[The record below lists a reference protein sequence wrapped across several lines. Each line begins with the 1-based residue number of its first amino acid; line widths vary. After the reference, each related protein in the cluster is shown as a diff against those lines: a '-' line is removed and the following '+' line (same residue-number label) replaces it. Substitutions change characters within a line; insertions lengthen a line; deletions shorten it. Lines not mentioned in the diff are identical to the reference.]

1 MYVWFLDNDPIND
14 KRQWR
19 SRCQFGVW
27 SHPLDF
33 PSMWTTA
40 HGVGPRCG
48 RSLSCVYT
56 GCLVIKSPY
65 GVVSVTSYTLRS
77 QSVWEWGGDPLSEPY
92 RIAVVMT
99 FRGPPH
105 DTIKILSLLPTVMD
119 SMENLC
125 RSEARYLMNEL
136 EIIVTIQFFW
146 FEIFTCQ
153 FASTNLDVILV
164 RAVLEIIIPTR
175 PR

>member
-1 MYVWFLDNDPIND
+1 MG

-65 GVVSVTSYTLRS
+65 GVVSVTSYTSRS

-125 RSEARYLMNEL
+125 RSKARYLTVGRARNYY
-136 EIIVTIQFFW
+136 QFFP
-146 FEIFTCQ
+146 FDSKYSLANLLQRI
-153 FASTNLDVILV
+153 STSFHS
-164 RAVLEIIIPTR
+164 
-175 PR
+175 